1 MALVALLKGANVGG
15 HRRFRPTVVAEQLQ
29 HLDVV
34 NVGATGAFVVRG
46 PVRRTELRAEIANRL
61 PFKAEI
67 IICEGREIT
76 RLLSYDFFSDHAR
89 RADIVRF
96 AGVMSRAPRSAPELP
111 MNLPSRGKWLLKVLA
126 RDGRFVVGL
135 YRREMKVISELSR
148 LDQVFG
154 VSVTTRSWGTLSAV
168 GRVLDGSARR

>member
-15 HRRFRPTVVAEQLQ
+15 HRRFRPTVLAEQLQ

-46 PVRRTELRAEIANRL
+46 PVRRTELRAEIAHRL

-67 IICEGREIT
+67 IICEGGEIT
-76 RLLSYDFFSDHAR
+76 RLLARDFFSDYAQ

-96 AGVMSRAPRSAPELP
+96 VGVMSRASRSAPELP

-135 YRREMKVISELSR
+135 YRREMKAISELSR
-148 LDQVFG
+148 LDRVFG
-154 VSVTTRSWGTLSAV
+154 VPVTVRSWSTLSAIEK
-168 GRVLDGSARR
+168 VLDGSAQR